1 MVWCF
6 GALVFRRLKV
16 VKGARWFVDRWFGSK
31 AGSEVKVLRWFGGS
45 VA

>member
-1 MVWCF
+1 M
-6 GALVFRRLKV
+6 

-31 AGSEVKVLRWFGGS
+31 AGSEVKVLRWFGVS